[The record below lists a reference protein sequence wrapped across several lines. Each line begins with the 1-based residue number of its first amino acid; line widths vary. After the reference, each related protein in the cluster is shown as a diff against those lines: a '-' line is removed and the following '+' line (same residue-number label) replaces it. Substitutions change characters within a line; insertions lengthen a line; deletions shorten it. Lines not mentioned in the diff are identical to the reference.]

1 MIQSTEGTVSRDEQP
16 TDQGVCRGGYGQGRA
31 LAQAI
36 TTNGLSSFHT
46 DGYKGIEQGE
56 TRRLWFMVRAFW

>member
-1 MIQSTEGTVSRDEQP
+1 MSNPQIKVFV
-16 TDQGVCRGGYGQGRA
+16 GVDMAKGEH

-46 DGYKGIEQGE
+46 DGFKGVEQGE
-56 TRRLWFMVRAFW
+56 TRRLWFMVSLSW